1 MKNNQFTLTYFFP
14 TLQQKPNSL
23 EAMPNSGQKVCHY
36 KMSIFLPL
44 C

>member
-1 MKNNQFTLTYFFP
+1 MKNYQFTLTYFFSK
-14 TLQQKPNSL
+14 LQQKPNSL

-36 KMSIFLPL
+36 KMLIFLSL